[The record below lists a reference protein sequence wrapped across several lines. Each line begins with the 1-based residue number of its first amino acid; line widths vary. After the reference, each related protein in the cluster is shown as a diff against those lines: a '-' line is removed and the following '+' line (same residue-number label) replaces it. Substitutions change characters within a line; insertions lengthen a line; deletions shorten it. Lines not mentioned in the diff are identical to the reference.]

1 MCIMLAVR
9 LPKGLEKRLDK
20 LAKSTGR
27 TKSFYV
33 RQALEENFDD
43 IEDSKLADKNL
54 GVYRSRRAGLHPRRS
69 QENARDVAVC
79 PSMVGYPILSKVT
92 TAIRTCLTAKD

>member
-1 MCIMLAVR
+1 MEAPRLEPRARGESRILEPEVKVCIMLAVR

-43 IEDSKLADKNL
+43 IEDSKLA
-54 GVYRSRRAGLHPRRS
+54 
-69 QENARDVAVC
+69 
-79 PSMVGYPILSKVT
+79 MVGYPILSKVT